1 MSLRFC
7 QGTKCHMYFTKDRIK
22 GSKGNKTNQ
31 TRRRSNFYY
40 GGNNFCSL
48 NCQNDWFN
56 DFGDRAIDH
65 FGRLTEPK
73 QLTGENAWQKD
84 YDWDWNN
91 GNGVKSNWRF
101 INLIT
106 KEQRPITEE
115 QYNDNNYELNT

>member
-1 MSLRFC
+1 
-7 QGTKCHMYFTKDRIK
+7 MYFTKDRIK